1 MQVDLGCHD
10 GADPSAGEPIE
21 AAVRLALC
29 GDTRLAPR
37 WFDKVSLVHLIAS
50 DCLGLPRIASDCIA
64 HHVAPCKFD

>member
-37 WFDKVSLVHLIAS
+37 WFDKVSLVHRIAS
-50 DCLGLPRIASDCIA
+50 DCL
-64 HHVAPCKFD
+64 